1 MNYNELSKAA
11 HKDAV
16 NHGFWSKRE
25 SNEHY
30 MMLVVAEIGEMVEA
44 HRNGKHANIEAYN
57 EPLLGGCAPFTSFI
71 KDTIEDEM
79 ADIAIWLAD
88 IAGALGIDFDK
99 MNPCRYHRA
108 FNKFSFT
115 ENAFALTKGLC
126 RDTIAIEKRI
136 QFGLEY
142 VFKWAKE
149 IKIDLP
155 YFIKHKMMYNAHR
168 PHLNGKAY

>member
-44 HRNGKHANIEAYN
+44 HRNGKCADIKGYEYGTFAYWVN
-57 EPLLGGCAPFTSFI
+57 FEHSI

-155 YFIKHKMMYNAHR
+155 YFIKPKMMYNAHR

>member
-1 MNYNELSKAA
+1 MNYNELPKAA

-44 HRNGKHANIEAYN
+44 HRNGKCADIKGYEYGTFAYWVN
-57 EPLLGGCAPFTSFI
+57 FELAI

-126 RDTIAIEKRI
+126 RDAIAIEKRI

-149 IKIDLP
+149 LKIDLP

>member
-11 HKDAV
+11 HKIAV
-16 NHGFWSKRE
+16 NHGFWNKK

-30 MMLVVAEIGEMVEA
+30 MMLVVVEIGETVEA
-44 HRNGKHANIEAYN
+44 HRNRRYADIKAFEQGTLPCVVNFER
-57 EPLLGGCAPFTSFI
+57 FI

-88 IAGALGIDFDK
+88 IAGALGINFDK

-108 FNKFSFT
+108 FDKFSFT

-136 QFGLEY
+136 QFGMEY

-149 IKIDLP
+149 LKIDLP
-155 YFIKHKMMYNAHR
+155 YFINLKMKYNANR
-168 PHLNGKAY
+168 PLKNGKAY